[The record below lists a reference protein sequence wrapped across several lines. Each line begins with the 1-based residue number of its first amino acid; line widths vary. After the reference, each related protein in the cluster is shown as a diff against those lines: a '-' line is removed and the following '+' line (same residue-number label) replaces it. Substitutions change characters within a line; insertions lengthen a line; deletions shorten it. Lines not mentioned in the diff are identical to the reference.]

1 LRIEIDKRLFTTI
14 VAAFV
19 AICLVVFVLAL
30 LWNVLVWLL
39 S

>member
-1 LRIEIDKRLFTTI
+1 MFTTI
-14 VAAFV
+14 IAAFV
-19 AICLVVFVLAL
+19 AICLAVFVLGL